1 MPGSCHV
8 DASSPRVVDFFGRL
22 QRRVNQPGSHLSDT
36 YMRNSFKRGRRL
48 VVKAGWC
55 KLKHACTTPGF
66 SA

>member
-36 YMRNSFKRGRRL
+36 YMRNSFKLGRRL
-48 VVKAGWC
+48 VVKGEYAMGRAWQIM
-55 KLKHACTTPGF
+55 LAT
-66 SA
+66 S